1 VVEEQRHAGVHR
13 RDLGHLV
20 LGHGAD
26 DGSILLCRSVQRLL
40 RDTLAS
46 PVAA

>member
-1 VVEEQRHAGVHR
+1 MIDIGT
-13 RDLGHLV
+13 LC
-20 LGHGAD
+20 D
-26 DGSILLCRSVQRLL
+26 DVDDSSILLCRYVQRLL